1 MKKIAA
7 LCIGVGCMLTVT
19 GCGSNVT
26 LNTEQNDMVSEYIAG
41 VLLKHSYENQWEYE
55 KLAAAKKQS
64 ESKNNNK
71 NHTATGTNTVQQTTQ
86 PATRSS
92 AMTATTAAQNP
103 SSTASAIGTV
113 KAASVNYAL
122 TATATASGSETSAFG
137 PEKAKD
143 GDATTKTS
151 RWASEERDAR

>member
-55 KLAAAKKQS
+55 KLAAAK
-64 ESKNNNK
+64 NRVR
-71 NHTATGTNTVQQTTQ
+71 ARTTIRIIQRPAQILYSRRPSLQ
-86 PATRSS
+86 PGLL
-92 AMTATTAAQNP
+92 P
-103 SSTASAIGTV
+103 
-113 KAASVNYAL
+113 
-122 TATATASGSETSAFG
+122 
-137 PEKAKD
+137 
-143 GDATTKTS
+143 
-151 RWASEERDAR
+151 

>member
-71 NHTATGTNTVQQTTQ
+71 NHTAHKYCTADDPACNPVFCHDCNNSCTESFFNGISNTVNS
-86 PATRSS
+86 RRNKSS
-92 AMTATTAAQNP
+92 DF
-103 SSTASAIGTV
+103 
-113 KAASVNYAL
+113 L
-122 TATATASGSETSAFG
+122 
-137 PEKAKD
+137 
-143 GDATTKTS
+143 
-151 RWASEERDAR
+151 

>member
-64 ESKNNNK
+64 ERKNNNRIIQRP
-71 NHTATGTNTVQQTTQ
+71 AQILYSRRPSLQ
-86 PATRSS
+86 PGLL
-92 AMTATTAAQNP
+92 P
-103 SSTASAIGTV
+103 
-113 KAASVNYAL
+113 
-122 TATATASGSETSAFG
+122 
-137 PEKAKD
+137 
-143 GDATTKTS
+143 
-151 RWASEERDAR
+151 